1 MDFPEIENVE
11 NEWLSDAKIMVM
23 GVGGGGTNALNY
35 MIQKGITGVITV
47 AANTDAQHL
56 EQSSA
61 ELKLHLG
68 KNTSRGHGAGAD
80 PQKGRKAAEES
91 IDEIRE
97 LLAGVDIL
105 ILSAGMGGGTGTGA
119 TPVIAGVAKDM
130 GILTIA
136 IVTKPFKA
144 EGPAKM
150 RKANKGIE
158 ELRDKV
164 DSLIVISNDK
174 LLKEK
179 SNRRVGITHMFALA
193 DEILYKTVKAFVDI
207 IRKPGYINVD
217 LEDVRAVLQES
228 GQAIIGEGVG
238 RGEHRAAEAVKKAIY
253 NPLLELESGRSVVRG
268 ARKILVN
275 IETSD
280 NEEYELTGEE
290 LELVMSTIM
299 QEVAGGSAPIHEP
312 EMIIGISK
320 SYELED
326 EVRVIVIAS
335 GMSDR
340 RKHSRSPRKDI
351 HKFDETKG
359 KPIIGRE
366 EEEDREWQ
374 A

>member
-1 MDFPEIENVE
+1 MDLPEIEYVE
-11 NEWLSDAKIMVM
+11 NEWVNDAKIMVM

-35 MIQKGITGVITV
+35 MIRKGISGVVTV
-47 AANTDAQHL
+47 AANTDSQHL
-56 EQSSA
+56 EQSA
-61 ELKLHLG
+61 ADFKLHLG
-68 KNTSRGHGAGAD
+68 KTVSRGHGAGAN
-80 PQKGRKAAEES
+80 PEKGRKAAEES

-97 LLAGVDIL
+97 LLTGVDIL

-119 TPVIAGVAKDM
+119 TPVIAGIAKEM

-144 EGPAKM
+144 EGPAKA

-164 DSLIVISNDK
+164 DSLIVIANDK

-179 SNRRVGITHMFALA
+179 NNRRVGITQMFALA
-193 DEILYKTVKAFVDI
+193 DDILYKTVKAFVDI

-238 RGEHRAAEAVKKAIY
+238 RGEHRAEEAVRKAIN
-253 NPLLELESGRSVVRG
+253 NPLLDLESGRSVVRG
-268 ARKILVN
+268 AKRILVN

-280 NEEYELTGEE
+280 NEEYELTGDE
-290 LELVMSTIM
+290 LDLIMNRIM
-299 QEVAGGSAPIHEP
+299 QEVAGGGAVIHEP

-320 SYELED
+320 SDELED
-326 EVRVIVIAS
+326 EVRIIVIAS
-335 GMSDR
+335 GMADR
-340 RKHSRSPRKDI
+340 KKYPRISRKDVSRI
-351 HKFDETKG
+351 PQDR
-359 KPIIGRE
+359 PIIGRE
-366 EEEDREWQ
+366 DEEDREWQ